1 MWEEPLA
8 TGIETLDDHHFAAL
22 VFQSGSRRPIALVKC
37 AVNVNTRC
45 GAYGEMNILDP
56 DGGPRQTLRALVL
69 LTRTA
74 LQHAQQ
80 LGITHVETDVPPKL
94 IGFAQRLTALAG
106 EPMPL
111 GARRFAGDLAQIRT
125 RTLDTTNAD
134 GDFLT

>member
-1 MWEEPLA
+1 MWGEPL
-8 TGIETLDDHHFAAL
+8 TTEIEVLDDHHFAAL
-22 VFQSGSRRPIALVKC
+22 VFQEGSRRPIALVKC

-56 DGGPRQTLRALVL
+56 DGGPRQVLRALVL

-80 LGITHVETDVPPKL
+80 IGITHVETEVPDRL
-94 IGFAQRLTALAG
+94 IDFAQRLTALAG
-106 EPMPL
+106 VELPNA
-111 GARRFAGDLAQIRT
+111 GRRFAGDLAQIRT